1 MKQIFLINQDLLKK
15 KKYTECENFRP
26 LINFFMQTIKIF
38 SGNLEPA

>member
-1 MKQIFLINQDLLKK
+1 MKQIFLLIEICKK

-38 SGNLEPA
+38 SGSL